1 MSLIEKLQT
10 DKTFLFVG
18 QNYFNGNNPIIKRLT
33 NEFCTNYGNRIITDQ
48 NFGASA
54 DIFFHVPQNRI
65 PFVTNVIESTAA
77 PSGLQYVCS
86 LPWNGVIT
94 SSVDGIVDRCLRS
107 GWRTICEGRIPSNG
121 RNERLSDRKNLT
133 VTHLFGTVGEYSLP
147 DMDIPHDKLNYQK
160 MSRGKAVNYLR
171 QYSSEV
177 ISAKGVLVITDYDPF
192 DDWLPFSALV
202 DYLMGNDFTPGQVHY
217 FGSHISKD
225 MVNLP
230 SNISSQDMEDW
241 ELLLQEQLVTCYE
254 MSFDEYLSQ
263 AEANG
268 ELSIEQQLADW
279 DRHVRVTIAKRSL
292 GISPSEYAKISK
304 SAVLLDD
311 SIYIDE
317 EPLDDPL
324 STFEDFLSKSSDV
337 PVWSGYRQGFYIKRD
352 KEAEL
357 NAILEKEITDSP
369 VSGHG
374 KAILLEGQSGAG
386 KTVLLGKIAYDLKMK
401 KENPV
406 LFIPQ
411 SFGDVDRQVIRDF
424 CEWSER
430 NGAKRIYIIWDASFF
445 DADVNKYSQLYNFLR
460 SLARNI
466 VLIGSSYIVSEKNSK
481 EYNCL
486 KINIEL
492 SRKECRYVLDILK
505 HCNISL
511 TEDQIRENSGDSFF
525 VMCYWF
531 LRATRYALRK
541 GVIQEAEHNKEMLAK
556 VIEKNTM
563 RNYPFK
569 QLFMDLCI
577 TLNDGVEDDE
587 YFIHDYSKLLFLICV
602 VSQYGIIL
610 PLRLLLR
617 IFGVG
622 NGFIVAKL
630 AKSVDLIRLCENR
643 YGEWDVKIRTPLE
656 ASIILSSKLANDK
669 EQFELLKE
677 IITSVCVEADGA
689 DDYFETDFLIRLLH
703 AIGPHGMQS
712 NTTKSFY
719 NEIANILLS
728 KYNMGEYNWRTVVQM
743 SLFCRHVVRNN
754 SVPYNTR
761 ITILM
766 SSLNALRDEIKWLN
780 KRGDRN
786 IYELATCL
794 GYLYNE
800 KAALLGTLLYVRYH
814 DEEKHN
820 VEELMKYYSEAWE
833 DIEKSVRLIPESFH
847 SLDVASWM
855 TRDLIEANILEKYEA
870 QERYAS
876 ILSLF
881 DEALLYNPDLYNTV
895 AYVQRLEELSLS
907 CGDTEVSDKAF
918 ERLLE
923 MKSGAAVYIIAR
935 KTASDVPFDTEVT
948 DEDKL
953 LVERKCKEIIE
964 YIDSYNEVTC
974 SDLRC
979 RLLRFKLLWYLYNGR
994 PLFYKQHQIT
1004 NLTINQWKEILES
1017 INVILTL
1024 DKEGQTTINDLK
1036 TNTSHRR
1043 IVLRYIRSVA
1053 LFELGFYKEFKEEI
1067 RVIRNMPYPFG
1078 RRVFV
1083 NYLSCVEGKA
1093 RVFEGVIESFV
1104 NPTRT
1109 MIYIP
1114 EIGMSIPYIKS
1125 GFQNQHRKINEKVTG
1140 MKIGFNF
1147 MGAIVCGME

>member
-10 DKTFLFVG
+10 DKIFLLVG
-18 QNYFNGNNPIIKRLT
+18 QNYFYGNNPIFERLK
-33 NEFCTNYGNRIITDQ
+33 NEFCTNDRNRIITDQ

-54 DIFFHVPQNRI
+54 DIFFYVPQNKI

-94 SSVDGIVDRCLRS
+94 SSVDGVVDRCLRS
-107 GWRTICEGRIPSNG
+107 GWRTICEGRISSNG
-121 RNERLSDRKNLT
+121 RNERLSDRKKLT
-133 VTHLFGTVGEYSLP
+133 VSHLFGTVGEYSLP
-147 DMDIPHDKLNYQK
+147 DLDIPHDKLNYQK
-160 MSRGKAVNYLR
+160 MSRGKAVNLLR

-177 ISAKGVLVITDYDPF
+177 ISAKGVLVITYYNPL
-192 DDWLPFSALV
+192 DDWLPFSVLV
-202 DYLMGNDFTPGQVHY
+202 DYLMGNDFTTGQVHY

-225 MVNLP
+225 MVN
-230 SNISSQDMEDW
+230 SSSHISTQDMEVW
-241 ELLLQEQLVTCYE
+241 NLLTQEQLVTCYE
-254 MSFDEYLSQ
+254 MPFDEYLSQ

-279 DRHVRVTIAKRSL
+279 DRHVRVTIAKHSF
-292 GISPSEYAKISK
+292 GVSPAEYAKISK

-317 EPLDDPL
+317 EPIGDPL

-357 NAILEKEITDSP
+357 NAIIEKEITDSL

-386 KTVLLGKIAYDLKMK
+386 KTVLLGKIAYDIKMK

-466 VLIGSSYIVSEKNSK
+466 VLIGSSYIVSENSK
-481 EYNCL
+481 EYHCL

-492 SRKECRYVLDILK
+492 SSKECRYVLDVFK

-511 TEDQIRENSGDSFF
+511 TEDRIRENSGDSFF

-531 LRATRYALRK
+531 LRATRYSLRK

-563 RNYPFK
+563 GNYPFK
-569 QLFMDLCI
+569 QLFIDHCI
-577 TLNDGVEDDE
+577 IPNDGVEDDE

-617 IFGVG
+617 IFGAG
-622 NGFIVAKL
+622 NGFVVANL

-656 ASIILSSKLANDK
+656 ANIILSSKLVNDK
-669 EQFELLKE
+669 EQFDLLKE

-703 AIGPHGMQS
+703 AIGPHGSQPNM
-712 NTTKSFY
+712 TKRFY
-719 NEIANILLS
+719 NEIADILLF
-728 KYNMGEYNWRTVVQM
+728 KYNNGEYNWRTIVQM

-754 SVPYNTR
+754 SVPDNIG
-761 ITILM
+761 ITMLM
-766 SSLNALRDEIKWLN
+766 SSLNALRDEIKWFN
-780 KRGDRN
+780 QRGDRN

-800 KAALLGTLLYVRYH
+800 KAALLGTLLYILYH
-814 DEEKHN
+814 NGEKTN
-820 VEELMKYYSEAWE
+820 VKELMMYYSEAWK
-833 DIEKSVRLIPESFH
+833 DIENSFRLIPESFH
-847 SLDVASWM
+847 ALDVASWM
-855 TRDLIEANILEKYEA
+855 TRDLLEANILEKCEA
-870 QERYAS
+870 QERYAN

-881 DEALLYNPDLYNTV
+881 DEALLYNPDLEKESTYK
-895 AYVQRLEELSLS
+895 QRIYELSIS
-907 CGDTEVSDKAF
+907 CGDTKVSDEAF
-918 ERLLE
+918 ASLLE
-923 MKSGAAVYIIAR
+923 MKSGAAVYIVAQ
-935 KTASDVPFDTEVT
+935 KAASDVPFDTAVT
-948 DEDKL
+948 DKNKSEI
-953 LVERKCKEIIE
+953 EYKCKGIIE
-964 YIDSYNEVTC
+964 YIDKYNEVTC

-994 PLFYKQHQIT
+994 PLFYQQHQIT
-1004 NLTINQWKEILES
+1004 NLTINHWKEILES

-1024 DKEGQTTINDLK
+1024 DEGGETSINDFRA
-1036 TNTSHRR
+1036 NTSHRR

-1053 LFELGFYKEFKEEI
+1053 LFELGCYKEFKEEV
-1067 RVIRNMPYPFG
+1067 RVIRDIPYPFS

-1083 NYLSCVEGKA
+1083 NYLSCVGGKA
-1093 RVFEGVIESFV
+1093 RVFEGIVESFV

-1109 MIYIP
+1109 MLYIP
-1114 EIGMSIPYIKS
+1114 EIGMSITYIKS
-1125 GFQNQHRKINEKVTG
+1125 GFQNQHRKIGEKITG
-1140 MKIGFNF
+1140 IKIGFNF